1 MEWEAKLI
9 EWLQTSLSSAADFSK
24 YFDFFGAETG
34 LLLLVL
40 IVMFC
45 WKKEAGQKLAL
56 IVSCVNLWL
65 PMIKSV
71 ALRPRPYMEYPD
83 RVKPLALSDESAA
96 AMDVAAQ
103 GYSFPSGHSE
113 NSMVSFGSIALKTK
127 QKWLKV
133 VLFTIPVLV
142 GISRFVLGVHYPT
155 DVVCG
160 WAVGIVIII
169 VVPLLRKVI
178 KNDFLFLGLLL
189 LTGIPGFFYCTS
201 DDFYTGYGILLGAC
215 VSFIFEE
222 RLVKFENTSNVLRA
236 ILRTAVGG
244 GIFMLLN
251 VVLKLPFSKEFLASG
266 TFSAHLLRTLR
277 YALNLFIICGLYP
290 MVFKPM
296 DKLWRKKNG

>member
-1 MEWEAKLI
+1 M
-9 EWLQTSLSSAADFSK
+9 EWLQGLFSGPVSIDVFSFFTMLGEELVCIGLIGLFYWGFSK
-24 YFDFFGAETG
+24 EIGKFLG
-34 LLLLVL
+34 LN
-40 IVMFC
+40 
-45 WKKEAGQKLAL
+45 LA
-56 IVSCVNLWL
+56 VSVVWN
-65 PMIKSV
+65 PMIKNV
-71 ALRPRPYMEYPD
+71 VLRLRPYFSHATIKAL
-83 RVKPLALSDESAA
+83 KPVEPSKDLY
-96 AMDVAAQ
+96 DVAAQ

-178 KNDFLFLGLLL
+178 KNNFLFLGLLL